1 MLRRLFSSAPS
12 RFARPERV
20 QDEVRVLDV
29 RRVTKVTKGGKVL
42 GFTAL
47 VVSGNLN
54 GCVGYGYGKA
64 LDVPSAVS
72 KAVDQ
77 SRRNRIYLE
86 ELQTITHSSDAKYCQ
101 TTVQLRPARLN
112 SGVRADRNVSA
123 IAQVAGIKDLSAK
136 VHGSNCKLNVV
147 KATFEALG
155 KIESPHDVA
164 LRRGVSVYEFRV

>member
-1 MLRRLFSSAPS
+1 MLRRLFSSVPS
-12 RFARPERV
+12 RFSRPERV
-20 QDEVRVLDV
+20 ADEVRVLDV

-47 VVSGNLN
+47 VVSGNLQ

-64 LDVPSAVS
+64 LDVPSAVQ
-72 KAVDQ
+72 KAVEQ

-86 ELQTITHSSDAKYCQ
+86 DRQTITHAAEAKFCQ

-147 KATFEALG
+147 KATLDALAQ
-155 KIESPHDVA
+155 IETPHDVA
-164 LRRGVSVYEFRV
+164 VRRGVSVFEFKV